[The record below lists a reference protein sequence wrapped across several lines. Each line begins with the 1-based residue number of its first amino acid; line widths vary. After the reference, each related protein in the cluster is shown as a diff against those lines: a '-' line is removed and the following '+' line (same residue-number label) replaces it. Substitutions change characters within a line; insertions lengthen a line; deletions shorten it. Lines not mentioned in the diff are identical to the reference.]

1 MCKVM
6 QHQIFLAGGPL
17 GSSHLAKGWSPTIRS
32 IQDIRDISIWLDQL
46 TNNPPIF
53 SQPPSPWISQD
64 SSACWTAWSWE
75 SPEARRWILDEQVQR
90 IFLHKP
96 SGNGDWT
103 IKKLWFYPLIWKIWT
118 FFRMLSLFHC
128 IWSSVQHCTNLQQFF
143 FKPRYPTRLS
153 ESHGSVVVVACCPRF
168 CQQIIRSSW
177 ELSSCAPKWVISQ
190 GKNNGNMVKCWYPY
204 SRNLEMSGSIYG
216 SCRNS

>member
-1 MCKVM
+1 M

-143 FKPRYPTRLS
+143 LNQDIQ
-153 ESHGSVVVVACCPRF
+153 HV
-168 CQQIIRSSW
+168 
-177 ELSSCAPKWVISQ
+177 
-190 GKNNGNMVKCWYPY
+190 
-204 SRNLEMSGSIYG
+204 
-216 SCRNS
+216 CRNPMEVLWLSHVVPGFASKSSEAVGNSVPALQNGSFLKGKTMVTW